1 MGSRDDGA
9 RHCRYRA
16 RGRTSRRR
24 VGRWV
29 RIGVDGQTRVRLAG
43 PKYLPNRQTWDF
55 AAGPQIMI
63 GTRHFYGALTGGPAT
78 MGLLSPNVGWTVV
91 ASVGGSTL

>member
-1 MGSRDDGA
+1 M
-9 RHCRYRA
+9 
-16 RGRTSRRR
+16 
-24 VGRWV
+24 